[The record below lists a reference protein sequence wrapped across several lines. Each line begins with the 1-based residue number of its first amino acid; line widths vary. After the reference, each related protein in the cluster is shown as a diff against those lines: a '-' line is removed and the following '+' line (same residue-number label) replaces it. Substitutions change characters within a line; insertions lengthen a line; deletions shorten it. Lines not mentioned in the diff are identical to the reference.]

1 MNLEEVRRHCE
12 RQIDLQRGRDPI
24 WNSDQM
30 LDVVSDLQRL
40 IENQRTDPHILEQL
54 RRLNEEL
61 TALYAENQ
69 RLMNS
74 KLWVTYRMEDG
85 SDIYGEY
92 AWVTGPEFFDDT
104 DDECRVV
111 KETWR
116 LVGSEVLVFNEAEP
130 DDDDEE
136 PPDLLPGEPGG
147 GDRVR
152 PDPAGGPED
161 SDPYTQPDTLARRPD
176 LS

>member
-40 IENQRTDPHILEQL
+40 IENQRTDPHILEQM

-61 TALYAENQ
+61 AALYAENQ
-69 RLMNS
+69 RLMNI
-74 KLWVTYRMEDG
+74 LR
-85 SDIYGEY
+85 
-92 AWVTGPEFFDDT
+92 
-104 DDECRVV
+104 
-111 KETWR
+111 
-116 LVGSEVLVFNEAEP
+116 NEEP
-130 DDDDEE
+130 DDED
-136 PPDLLPGEPGG
+136 PPNQLPGEPGG
-147 GDRVR
+147 GDRVW
-152 PDPAGGPED
+152 PDPVGGPED
-161 SDPYTQPDTLARRPD
+161 SDPYAQPDTLARRPD